1 MTENNKSIIYFK
13 KIKRKLDKYIKDKI
27 GIKYKKRPW
36 FSIAQHDIG
45 VY

>member
-27 GIKYKKRPW
+27 GIKYKKLEA
-36 FSIAQHDIG
+36 S
-45 VY
+45 V